1 MVEQPPS
8 SLSAFAHQGVRGGGV
23 RVRGGAGARGG
34 GGRDAL
40 GARVPAEARQ
50 VLLADRKTQVM
61 LVQRKKK
68 TFALIFYG
76 KLLKETALKLSIR

>member
-1 MVEQPPS
+1 M
-8 SLSAFAHQGVRGGGV
+8 
-23 RVRGGAGARGG
+23 RGGAGARGG

-50 VLLADRKTQVM
+50 VLLADRKAQVM
-61 LVQRKKK
+61 FIQTKK

-76 KLLKETALKLSIR
+76 KLQKETASKMNR